1 MGGQGPPHAF
11 GCMRRPGSAVGE
23 RGAACWGSVGGEGME
38 GEAVRGWCRL
48 GAEALAES
56 GELMTLVEGAGAEPG
71 LARLGAD
78 EAGQARPWVEVVCYA
93 GGPVPLL
100 IGVE

>member
-1 MGGQGPPHAF
+1 MD
-11 GCMRRPGSAVGE
+11 
-23 RGAACWGSVGGEGME
+23 
-38 GEAVRGWCRL
+38 GEAVRRWCRL

-56 GELMTLVEGAGAEPG
+56 GALVTLVEGAGAEPG
-71 LARLGAD
+71 LAQLVAD
-78 EAGQARPWVEVVCYA
+78 EVGQARPWVEVVCYA